1 MAEEFRFGVLGPVVM
16 WRGGAEVRFGSTKHQ
31 RLMAALLLHVNERVQ
46 RQKIIDTVWEGEPP
60 RSAVNLVQKYVG
72 DVRRA
77 FGDSGP
83 QLRSIGTGYRLDL
96 PAAQLDSAV
105 FCDLLSQTGA
115 GQLADTELRL
125 RRALA
130 LWRGPAF
137 EGIDAEPIRT
147 ERARLTE
154 LRHTAREDLVEI
166 VLAGGDHD
174 AAAAELAM
182 LTAAEPLRER
192 LRELQMLA
200 LYRQGRRADAL
211 AVFTSVRGHLA
222 DELGI
227 DPGPGL
233 RRRYEQ
239 ILRDDPA
246 LEPADGGPPEP
257 ALPVRQLPLDVA
269 DFVGRAEPLDEV
281 GRLLTAAAGT
291 GPKVVVVVGGPG
303 VGKSS
308 LVLHAAHRVADAF
321 PDGQLYFD
329 LAATSERSQEP
340 AQLLAEALRA
350 LSVIGRAIPDGLPE
364 RAALYRSLLADR
376 RMLVV
381 LDDAGHADQVR
392 PLLPAAGG
400 CAVLI
405 TSRARHTHL
414 PGARHIDLDVLIP
427 AEAWELFTGIVG
439 AERVAAEPAEAR
451 AILGCCGNLPLA
463 IRIAGAK
470 LAGRPGWSLRVLRER
485 LEDESRRPAE
495 LRIGD
500 LGVRASV
507 ELSLRLLPAEAAR
520 AFALLGLLGAHT
532 LPGWV
537 LGPLLDRPDADDVL
551 DTLVDAS
558 LLRLTS
564 TDAIGQP
571 RYRLHDLIRTCAVDV
586 AARISPAEQRAA
598 IGRVLATW
606 LDLLERASDR
616 LPAGLLRPKPGT
628 APRWAL
634 PSDVVAR
641 LVADPF
647 GWFDSERENL
657 VGAISLAANWEL
669 DETAW
674 ELAAGA
680 VSYHDH
686 RCLYQDWQ
694 HGHRIA
700 LDAVRAAGN
709 LRGEAALQRGL
720 AQLHIYRDEFD
731 EATTALEQSQA
742 LSELVQD
749 WLGRAQAVSML
760 GTVSHMLGNY
770 GEAIMRIEVA
780 LATVSAEGERQL
792 EAQLCAGMATM
803 LLAKGDVDQAASWF
817 TTALRLAEALDDP
830 HRLAVV
836 RRRLSRLHDRRGDR
850 RAALK
855 CLRQALDTFE
865 ALDDE
870 RCAAYTLMEIGR
882 VHVGQ
887 HAQQPAR
894 VALERAAAVF
904 HRHGDRQDE
913 AQCWQLLGDLD
924 VAVGTSDSARDHLG
938 RALRL
943 WRAIGDV
950 KQTGQVIVTLRRLA
964 IGGVWQPT

>member
-1 MAEEFRFGVLGPVVM
+1 MTEGFRFGVLGPVVM
-16 WRGGAEVRFGSTKHQ
+16 WRGTTEVRFGSAKHQ
-31 RLMAALLLHVNERVQ
+31 RLLAALLLHVNERVE

-72 DVRRA
+72 DLRRA
-77 FGDSGP
+77 FGATGP

-96 PAAQLDSAV
+96 PPHDLDSAV
-105 FCDLLSQTGA
+105 FGGLINQADA
-115 GQLADTELRL
+115 GQQAEQRL
-125 RRALA
+125 RDALA
-130 LWRGPAF
+130 LWRGPAYD
-137 EGIDAEPIRT
+137 GIDAEPIRT

-154 LRHTAREDLVEI
+154 LRHTAREDLVEA
-166 VLAGGDHD
+166 VLDRGDHD
-174 AAAAELAM
+174 TAAAELAM
-182 LTAAEPLRER
+182 LTSAEPLRER

-211 AVFTSVRGHLA
+211 AVFTSIRAQLA

-246 LEPADGGPPEP
+246 LEPGNGVKPEP

-281 GRLLTAAAGT
+281 GRLLTASSGS

-308 LVLHAAHRVADAF
+308 LVLRAAHHVSDAF

-381 LDDAGHADQVR
+381 LDDAGHADQIR

-400 CAVLI
+400 CAVLV

-414 PGARHIDLDVLIP
+414 PGARHIDLDVLGP

-439 AERVAAEPAEAR
+439 ADRVAAEPAEAR
-451 AILGCCGNLPLA
+451 AILDCCGNLPLA

-507 ELSLRLLPAEAAR
+507 ELSLRLLPAEAVR

-532 LPGWV
+532 VPGWV
-537 LGPLLDRPDADDVL
+537 LGPLLGRPDADDVL

-558 LLRLTS
+558 LVRLIS

-586 AARISPAEQRAA
+586 AARIPVAEQREA
-598 IGRVLATW
+598 IGRVLGAW
-606 LDLLERASDR
+606 LDLVERASDR

-628 APRWAL
+628 APRWPL
-634 PSDVVAR
+634 PDDVAAR
-641 LVADPF
+641 LVADAF
-647 GWFDSERENL
+647 GWFDAERENL
-657 VGAISLAANWEL
+657 VGAISLAANWQL
-669 DETAW
+669 AETAW
-674 ELAAGA
+674 ELAVGA
-680 VSYHDH
+680 VTYQDH

-709 LRGEAALQRGL
+709 FRGEAALLRGL

-731 EATTALEQSQA
+731 EATAALEASD
-742 LSELVQD
+742 ELCERVQD
-749 WLGRAQAVSML
+749 RLGKAQSVSML
-760 GTVSHMLGNY
+760 GTVNHMLGNY
-770 GEAIMRIEVA
+770 GEAVTYIELA
-780 LATVSAEGERQL
+780 LAIASAEEDRHL
-792 EAQLCAGMATM
+792 EAQLCGAMATM
-803 LLAKGDVDQAASWF
+803 RLAQGDLNQAAVWF
-817 TTALRLAEALDDP
+817 DTALRRAEALDDP
-830 HRLAVV
+830 HRLAVM
-836 RRRLSRLHDRRGDR
+836 RRRVNRLHDRLGNP

-855 CLRQALDTFE
+855 SLRQALDTFE
-865 ALDDE
+865 ELEDE

-882 VHVGQ
+882 VHAGQ
-887 HAQQPAR
+887 HEQQPAR
-894 VALERAAAVF
+894 TALERAAAVF

-924 VAVGTSDSARDHLG
+924 AAVGTSDSARDYLA

-950 KQTGQVIVTLRRLA
+950 QATGRVIVTLRRLT
-964 IGGVWQPT
+964 IGVVAQPT